1 VSNILLRTEQL
12 GKCYRSG
19 QESHWVFRHLNFE
32 LIESQSVSLTGPS
45 GSGKSSLLNVLGLLT
60 KPDEGEL
67 FIDNKPLKDL
77 TKKQIEDYRSDSIG
91 FVFQKHLLLPEL
103 SLLENICL
111 PLAKKSGWSKS
122 ILEKG
127 MSWLEDYKLDHRAK
141 ALPKELSGGEAQRGA
156 IIRALIHKPSIL
168 LLDEPTGNLDPQH
181 SHDIIE
187 HILIH
192 TQKNKCSVLLVTHD
206 MELAQKTDLKG
217 NLKQESIEWQ
227 A

>member
-1 VSNILLRTEQL
+1 MSNILLRTEQL

-19 QESHWVFRHLNFE
+19 QESHWVFRHLDFK
-32 LIESQSVSLTGPS
+32 LSESQSVSLTGPS

-67 FIDNKPLKDL
+67 FIDNKPLKSL

-103 SLLENICL
+103 NLLENICL
-111 PLAKKSGWSKS
+111 PLAKKAGWSKS
-122 ILEKG
+122 ILQQG

-156 IIRALIHKPSIL
+156 IIRALIHQPSIL

-187 HILIH
+187 HILTH
-192 TQKNKCSVLLVTHD
+192 TQKNKCAVLLVTHD

-227 A
+227 T